1 MLYPWLKLKITQ
13 SHCLLSGNL
22 PMLKYS
28 YVDRG
33 GHEGGEGGGRPP
45 PSVLGG
51 GRGGKRR
58 RTFLG
63 PKGPKIRKKWIS
75 TDIFANFRNSKRFES
90 SF

>member
-1 MLYPWLKLKITQ
+1 MKYGF
-13 SHCLLSGNL
+13 LSRYINKAGAAT
-22 PMLKYS
+22 
-28 YVDRG
+28 R
-33 GHEGGEGGGRPP
+33 GGEGGGRPP

-75 TDIFANFRNSKRFES
+75 IDIFANF
-90 SF
+90 

>member
-1 MLYPWLKLKITQ
+1 MTG
-13 SHCLLSGNL
+13 S
-22 PMLKYS
+22 
-28 YVDRG
+28 RG
-33 GHEGGEGGGRPP
+33 GHEGGEEGGRPP

-75 TDIFANFRNSKRFES
+75 IDIFANF
-90 SF
+90 

>member
-1 MLYPWLKLKITQ
+1 MAGWII
-13 SHCLLSGNL
+13 SGN
-22 PMLKYS
+22 PS
-28 YVDRG
+28 RG
-33 GHEGGEGGGRPP
+33 GHEGGEGGDVPP

-75 TDIFANFRNSKRFES
+75 IDIFANF
-90 SF
+90 